1 LIAQLS
7 AINLMKAPPVDP
19 NDSRSAEARAFN
31 ALCDEII
38 EVSRDITELFGSL
51 IRMLAEDAVSK
62 VTPKLS
68 TFSLPYFFD
77 ENDTFLG
84 RIMIGDQRQEK

>member
-1 LIAQLS
+1 
-7 AINLMKAPPVDP
+7 MKAPPVDP

-62 VTPKLS
+62 VTTK
-68 TFSLPYFFD
+68 
-77 ENDTFLG
+77 
-84 RIMIGDQRQEK
+84 

>member
-1 LIAQLS
+1 
-7 AINLMKAPPVDP
+7 MKAAPVDP

-62 VTPKLS
+62 VTTKQIPDGPKLS